1 VGGLFAAEPSGD
13 VSESYRRLAGRYRK
27 LAEDEGAN
35 STVFGAILGGMLVA
49 ATGGAAAP
57 VMFGGVMGGSMGAS
71 SVTVL
76 EWKRLRTSLIQ
87 EQGGTIESLPMR
99 FGTVYQELT
108 PTGGHPR
115 QLRSGLLADAI
126 GHSIANPLIFNDLGT
141 RTGGKIDPGL
151 DQVSAI
157 PVQAACEMFPK
168 HQLLVSNAIGGE
180 IYHSKSMTCPYQ
192 EIRVPH
198 VDANPTAAMAAQE
211 PVFTQLT
218 SAGHSAALAQ
228 IKWAGL
234 PDEKHPAAPGVI
246 DKRPIWPVHV
256 TLTVVMAKTK
266 PSGEPWD
273 FLGNLPDIEQS
284 TTLSVCD
291 TCDGFGTSASIQGL
305 RAKKEDTLQ
314 ANWDLG
320 VLRIREGMIFKVKL
334 QDADVSDNDP
344 VGEFVATFVR
354 PGTAVAS
361 ENPSA
366 KVVFTFGEGVSQ

>member
-1 VGGLFAAEPSGD
+1 
-13 VSESYRRLAGRYRK
+13 
-27 LAEDEGAN
+27 
-35 STVFGAILGGMLVA
+35 
-49 ATGGAAAP
+49 
-57 VMFGGVMGGSMGAS
+57 
-71 SVTVL
+71 
-76 EWKRLRTSLIQ
+76 
-87 EQGGTIESLPMR
+87 
-99 FGTVYQELT
+99 
-108 PTGGHPR
+108 
-115 QLRSGLLADAI
+115 
-126 GHSIANPLIFNDLGT
+126 
-141 RTGGKIDPGL
+141 
-151 DQVSAI
+151 
-157 PVQAACEMFPK
+157 
-168 HQLLVSNAIGGE
+168 
-180 IYHSKSMTCPYQ
+180 
-192 EIRVPH
+192 
-198 VDANPTAAMAAQE
+198 
-211 PVFTQLT
+211 
-218 SAGHSAALAQ
+218 
-228 IKWAGL
+228 
-234 PDEKHPAAPGVI
+234 
-246 DKRPIWPVHV
+246 
-256 TLTVVMAKTK
+256 MAKTK